1 MILNYLIYVLMLG
14 MGGYLIY
21 ISKNIGNT
29 KVATKYSKE
38 NYAQLYLYMGYTFII
53 FAMLSF
59 ITRMTFPQ
67 YEFIL
72 PFIMIIIL
80 FILNKRF
87 RK

>member
-1 MILNYLIYVLMLG
+1 MILNYLIYALLFG

-21 ISKNIGNT
+21 LSKNIVNT

-38 NYAQLYLYMGYTFII
+38 NYVKLYLYMGYTFIA
-53 FAMLSF
+53 FAMMSF
-59 ITRMTFPQ
+59 ITRMTVPQ

-80 FILNKRF
+80 FVLNKKY